1 MMWWLIHG
9 ALIFAIIVLLALCFI
24 AVAAKSGR

>member
-1 MMWWLIHG
+1 MSWLLGIILS
-9 ALIFAIIVLLALCFI
+9 AAIIVLLALLFI